1 MYISGQ
7 SHHFFLLKE
16 SLLER
21 IGVIF
26 LSTVKQFHI
35 RDAEHFISVF
45 TPFRVNKSIAILN
58 IKRYG
63 LEDDMDYILT
73 ELGHNTGTDK
83 VKVSERVQEQA
94 ELFQYIF
101 DTKRDC
107 YVRIRNKETG
117 SYYTYNVDALKN
129 PHKLQNILERNKL
142 FRSNVD
148 IMYSLNTYNNMHSAD
163 NKSIFSIHLIAI
175 DVDFDKDQWSMDSCL
190 AALEYEFSKNIVP
203 TPNMLEYGHRIR
215 LLYKVECVGATTKSK
230 NLVKKVAEKIASEL
244 KEYGASAQPITTY
257 GRISGSVNSKDG
269 SVIKIKV
276 IDKEPYMLRDLQNEV
291 LEPPKYLDR
300 AKRAN
305 GTTQIRNDY
314 TLNKAR
320 KDIDLPKLQKIRDK
334 GYREV
339 LCFAYRNT
347 CKLLGMSDEEAK
359 DAMLAFN
366 ANFDIPQKAN
376 KIEQDTRNVNRKQY
390 LLPNKWFIRELGL
403 SPEEEVTLKCETIMS
418 ETEKRRRKR
427 EYNKEHHRDNKEERN
442 KKKREQYKMEKK
454 VSKKEELAI
463 LRQKIRSLRE
473 EGFKNKEIA
482 QELDLPSK
490 TLERHI
496 TAMRKEGLL

>member
-1 MYISGQ
+1 M
-7 SHHFFLLKE
+7 
-16 SLLER
+16 
-21 IGVIF
+21 
-26 LSTVKQFHI
+26 
-35 RDAEHFISVF
+35 RDAEHFIEVF
-45 TPFRVNKSIAILN
+45 SKFHNVNKTLIRAN
-58 IKRYG
+58 IKTYG
-63 LEDDMDYILT
+63 LENDEDYILT
-73 ELGHNTGTDK
+73 SLGHTATDK

-94 ELFQYIF
+94 ELFRYIF

-129 PHKLQNILERNKL
+129 PYKLQNILERNKL
-142 FRSNVD
+142 FRDNVD
-148 IMYSLNTYNNMHSAD
+148 IMYSLNTYNNMHNAD

-175 DVDFDKDQWSMDSCL
+175 DVDFDKEQWSMDSCL
-190 AALEYEFSKNIVP
+190 AALEYEFSKNTVP
-203 TPNMLEYGHRIR
+203 TPNIIEHGHRIR
-215 LLYKVECVGATTKSK
+215 LLYKVECVGATQKSK
-230 NLVKKVAEKIASEL
+230 NLVKKVTEKIADEL
-244 KEYGASAQPITTY
+244 KEYGASPQPITTY
-257 GRISGSVNSKDG
+257 GRIGGSVNSKDG
-269 SVIKIKV
+269 STIKIKV
-276 IDKEPYMLRDLQNEV
+276 IDREPYMLRDLQNEV

-300 AKRAN
+300 AKKAN

-314 TLNKAR
+314 SLNKTR
-320 KDIDLPKLQKIRDK
+320 LDIDLPKLQKIRDK
-334 GYREV
+334 DYREV

-366 ANFDIPQKAN
+366 ANFEIPQKAN

-390 LLPNKWFIRELGL
+390 LLSNEWFIKVLDLSPDEEVELG
-403 SPEEEVTLKCETIMS
+403 CITIIS
-418 ETEKRRRKR
+418 ETEKRRRNNKL
-427 EYNKEHHRDNKEERN
+427 NKEKYQENKEELNN
-442 KKKREQYKMEKK
+442 KAKERYRKKNP
-454 VSKKEELAI
+454 VSKKEEIALI
-463 LRQKIRSLRE
+463 RQKIRSLRE

>member
-1 MYISGQ
+1 M
-7 SHHFFLLKE
+7 
-16 SLLER
+16 
-21 IGVIF
+21 IF

-45 TPFRVNKSIAILN
+45 TPFRVTKSIAILN

-190 AALEYEFSKNIVP
+190 AALDYEFSKNTVP
-203 TPNMLEYGHRIR
+203 TPNIIERGHRIR
-215 LLYKVECVGATTKSK
+215 LLYKVYCVGATTKSK
-230 NLVKKVAEKIASEL
+230 NLTKKITEKIASKL

-257 GRISGSVNSKDG
+257 GRIGGSVNSKDG
-269 SVIKIKV
+269 SIIKIKV
-276 IDKEPYMLRDLQNEV
+276 IDKEPYMLRDLQKEV
-291 LEPPKYLDR
+291 LEPPEYLDR
-300 AKRAN
+300 AKKSN
-305 GTTQIRNDY
+305 GTIEIRNDY
-314 TLNKAR
+314 TLNRAR
-320 KDIDLPKLQKIRDK
+320 IDIDLPKLQTIRDE

-347 CKLLGMSDEEAK
+347 CKLLGMSDKEAE

-366 ANFDIPQKAN
+366 ANFEVPLKKN
-376 KIEQDTRNVNRKQY
+376 KVEQDTRNVNRKQY
-390 LLPNKWFIRELGL
+390 LLKNEWFIKVLGL
-403 SPEEEVTLKCETIMS
+403 SPDEEIALGCKTILS
-418 ETEKRRRKR
+418 ETEKSRRKR
-427 EYNKEHHRDNKEERN
+427 KYNKQHHNNNKEERN
-442 KKKREQYKMEKK
+442 KKKREQYQMEKGM
-454 VSKKEELAI
+454 SKKEEIALM
-463 LRQKIRSLRE
+463 RQKIRSLRE

-482 QELDLPSK
+482 QELNLPSK